1 MASSNFKLLDKNY
14 IYLFHLDRFIV
25 LPTIPESIQDTT
37 QSTFSSTSILSRSAP
52 LYAYSYSGPRSM
64 QITLDLHRD
73 LMTQVNYGVSNLN
86 VELGDDYV
94 DTLIKNIQAIALP
107 NYSSSDKLVNPPMIY
122 LRLGQDIS
130 IKGIV
135 SGGVTTTYAL
145 PLLSNGKYAKVGLSF
160 NVSEVDPYDAES
172 VTVLGSFRGINTTL
186 ERRVWKY

>member
-14 IYLFHLDRFIV
+14 IYLFHLDKFVI

-135 SGGVTTTYAL
+135 SGGVTTTYSL